1 MPFDKPL
8 FGMTPKQHDQS
19 EGFAELLEVTGSSL
33 SWNDHPF
40 TGLFRTLQS
49 KAEGFDLTPG
59 DDNAVGVRAF
69 ISTFP
74 DGLPVVGD
82 GFEDEQGTRYRVTR
96 IVRTPGDLTV
106 TFECEVSYA

>member
-1 MPFDKPL
+1 
-8 FGMTPKQHDQS
+8 MTPKERDQS
-19 EGFAELLEVTGSSL
+19 EGFTELLEVAGSSL
-33 SWNDHPF
+33 TWSDHAF
-40 TGLFRTLQS
+40 TALIRTLQP

-59 DDNAVGVRAF
+59 DDNTVGVRAF
-69 ISTFP
+69 LSAFA

-106 TFECEVSYA
+106 TFECEVSYS